1 MQKTTRDAL
10 ARYIDHLKKA
20 NSTDTVTAPFAV
32 SEPEAARLINLQ
44 RESADLLGRI
54 NIIPCRDVEGVSGVM
69 PLMSLAARTNTAVS
83 AREPQ
88 DYGVNLSEFE
98 CEKTEYD
105 CAIPYSALDALA
117 VYPDFFEKLDV
128 ALAVSRGLDQI
139 TIGWHGVSA
148 VASTNRVAYP
158 LLQDV
163 NIGWLQKTRTNA
175 PDRVRSSATIG
186 AAGDFVSLDALVYGL
201 VQGLDECHRK
211 RKDLVVIIDRDL
223 LHTKMLESVAA
234 GAASV
239 EAEAALT
246 RILTTGKIA
255 GLDIYDSPNFP
266 SGTVVVTSLKNLSIY
281 YQAPSVRRFLRD
293 ETSLSRMVDYFSQ
306 NEAYVVEDYGLIS
319 FAEYV
324 SFLAP
329 AGE

>member
-10 ARYIDHLKKA
+10 NSYIDHLKKA
-20 NSTDTVTAPFAV
+20 NSTDTVTAPFAL

-44 RESADLLGRI
+44 RESIDLLGRI

-69 PLMSLAARTNTAVS
+69 PLMSLAARTNTDTDK
-83 AREPQ
+83 REPQ
-88 DYGVNLSEFE
+88 DYGVNLSEFV
-98 CEKTEYD
+98 CEKTEFD
-105 CAIPYSALDALA
+105 CAIPYSVFDALA
-117 VYPDFFEKLDV
+117 AYPDFFEKLDA

-139 TIGWHGVSA
+139 TIGWNGVRA
-148 VASTNRVAYP
+148 ASSTDRDTYP

-175 PDRVRSSATIG
+175 PDRVRSSVTIG
-186 AAGDFVSLDALVYGL
+186 AGGDFVSLDALVYAL
-201 VQGLDECHRK
+201 IQGLDECHRK

-266 SGTVVVTSLKNLSIY
+266 SGTVAVTSLKNLSIY
-281 YQAPSVRRFLRD
+281 PQGPSVRRFLRD
-293 ETSLSRMVDYFSQ
+293 EPSLNRVVDYFSQ
-306 NEAYVVEDYGLIS
+306 NEAYVVEDYGLIA
-319 FAEYV
+319 FAEDV
-324 SFLAP
+324 SFT
-329 AGE
+329 E

>member
-1 MQKTTRDAL
+1 MQKTTRNAL
-10 ARYIDHLKKA
+10 NSYIDHLKKA
-20 NSTDTVTAPFAV
+20 NSTDTVTAPFAL

-44 RESADLLGRI
+44 RESIDLLGRI

-69 PLMSLAARTNTAVS
+69 PLMSLAARTNTDTDK
-83 AREPQ
+83 REPQ
-88 DYGVNLSEFE
+88 DYGVNLSEFV
-98 CEKTEYD
+98 CEKTEFD
-105 CAIPYSALDALA
+105 CAIPYSIFDALA
-117 VYPDFFEKLDV
+117 AYPDFFEKLDA

-148 VASTNRVAYP
+148 EASTNRIAYP

-175 PDRVRSSATIG
+175 PDRVRSSVTIG

-201 VQGLDECHRK
+201 IQGLDECHRK
-211 RKDLVVIIDRDL
+211 RKDLVVMIDRDL

-266 SGTVVVTSLKNLSIY
+266 SNTVAVTSLKNLSIY
-281 YQAPSVRRFLRD
+281 PQSPSVRRFLRD
-293 ETSLSRMVDYFSQ
+293 EPSLNRVVDYFSQ
-306 NEAYVVEDYGLIS
+306 NEAYVVEDYGLIA
-319 FAEYV
+319 FAEDV
-324 SFLAP
+324 SFT
-329 AGE
+329 E